1 MSTRELNIH
10 PHTLEWELNSIEL
23 DIPYENLSLSL
34 FISFTQRIR
43 LNLLPRGLWLE
54 YKVKFRINKSSD
66 QIKQVFMQ
74 QNDWEETTRQL
85 WKLRFNTTNFTVL

>member
-10 PHTLEWELNSIEL
+10 PHTLGWELNSIEL

-43 LNLLPRGLWLE
+43 LNLLPRDVFDWNI
-54 YKVKFRINKSSD
+54 KVKFGTNKSPD
-66 QIKQVFMQ
+66 QIKQVIMQ
-74 QNDWEETTRQL
+74 ESDWEEIPRQL
-85 WKLRFNTTNFTVL
+85 WKIKI